1 MRRRPPSELECFTL
15 GLIWQLGPCSP
26 YEVRRHMQASPSTQW
41 SGSAGSIYPLMSRL
55 EKAGLLSGKAARNGA
70 RRRREYAVTPAG
82 LAALRAWVGPPLSP
96 EVITVAHDPL
106 RSRARFLE
114 LLSPPQR
121 LAWVKAA
128 RAALDEVERRVLAW
142 DASNAGLGAGARI
155 ASASGSLDVNSR
167 RAWLGLVEQ
176 AVDPHAPPRQNAP
189 RH

>member
-15 GLIWQLGPCSP
+15 GLVWQLGPCSP

-41 SGSAGSIYPLMSRL
+41 SGSAGSIYPLMVRL

-70 RRRREYAVTPAG
+70 RRRREYTVTPAG
-82 LAALRAWVGPPLSP
+82 LAALRAWIGPPLSP
-96 EVITVAHDPL
+96 DAVTVAHDPL

-114 LLSPPQR
+114 LLTPAQR

-142 DASNAGLGAGARI
+142 DISNAAMGPGARI
-155 ASASGSLDVNSR
+155 ASASGSLDVSSR
-167 RAWLGLVEQ
+167 RAWLGLIEQ
-176 AVDPHAPPRQNAP
+176 AIEPGSPRRQPAP
-189 RH
+189 RT